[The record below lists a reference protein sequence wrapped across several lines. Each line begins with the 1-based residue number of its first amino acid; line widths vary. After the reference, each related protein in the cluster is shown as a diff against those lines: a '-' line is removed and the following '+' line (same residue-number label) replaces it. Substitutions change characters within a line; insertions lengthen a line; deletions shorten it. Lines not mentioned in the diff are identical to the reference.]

1 MPGEMLYGRTEAEW
15 DELTANGVAFLTER
29 ARLKTD
35 TTYTEL
41 NAVLARRTGQRPF
54 DFERADERAAVGHL
68 LGLIVE
74 RTYTDREVMLSALVR
89 YLDANDA
96 GPGFYA
102 LAQRMGLIQKNASA
116 DAKLEFWIGQVNRT
130 YAVYDGSA

>member
-1 MPGEMLYGRTEAEW
+1 MFGRDEIEW
-15 DELTANGVAFLTER
+15 EELTRAGERFLIER
-29 ARLKTD
+29 AQLEKT

-41 NAVLARRTGQRPF
+41 NAVLARRTGLRPF
-54 DFERADERAAVGHL
+54 DFDQQSERAAVGHL

-74 RTYTDREVMLSALVR
+74 RGYPETGLMLSALVQ

-102 LAQRMGLIQKNASA
+102 LAQDLNLLGRRATS
-116 DAKLEFWIGQVNRT
+116 DAKLTFWLTQVRRVHDH
-130 YAVYDGSA
+130 YAGHPAP